1 MAAIDDALAAIAA
14 AVERGGD
21 GVKEDVAFHRSIAQ
35 ATGNPYFLATLAF
48 VSQYLEAA
56 TRVTRGNEA
65 RHADQMRA
73 VLQEHAAI
81 ADAIRR

>member
-1 MAAIDDALAAIAA
+1 M
-14 AVERGGD
+14 
-21 GVKEDVAFHRSIAQ
+21 
-35 ATGNPYFLATLAF
+35 
-48 VSQYLEAA
+48 EAA

-81 ADAIRR
+81 ADAIRRQDV